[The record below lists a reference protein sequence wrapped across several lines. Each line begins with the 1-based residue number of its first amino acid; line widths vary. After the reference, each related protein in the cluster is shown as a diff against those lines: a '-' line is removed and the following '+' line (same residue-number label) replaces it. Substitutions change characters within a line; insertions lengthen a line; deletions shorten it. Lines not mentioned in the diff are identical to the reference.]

1 MRIKK
6 DCSTHDRRDLLVANA
21 YTRNWES
28 QHPGCMIFLLDQSGS
43 MSDQFGPTQAG
54 RGRKKCDMV
63 ATILNSFLNELITI
77 NTVPQ
82 ADGTFIVRPRA
93 DISVLGYHGNSVQS
107 ALAGGLQA
115 QKFVNLPDLQ
125 LNPIDVEVRKQK
137 EVDDSGREYEADIL
151 FPIWVRAKA
160 DMGTPMCAALQ
171 RAWELANDWA
181 LFHPDSYPPVII
193 NVTDGM
199 ATDGDPAPIA
209 QQITQIATNDGQAL
223 LFNVHITTLSDPEVR
238 YPASSSLLPHD
249 RYARLLFDISSPIP
263 ETSRQQLESLL
274 GQPVQ
279 IEARG
284 MIFNGSATSIRLM
297 FNFASLRATQ
307 ALDPNR

>member
-1 MRIKK
+1 
-6 DCSTHDRRDLLVANA
+6 VANT

-43 MSDQFGPTQAG
+43 MSDPFGPAQAG

-63 ATILNSFLNELITI
+63 ATILNSFLNELITV
-77 NTVPQ
+77 NTVPR

-93 DISVLGYHGNSVQS
+93 DISVLGYHGGTVFS
-107 ALAGGLQA
+107 ALPGLLNG

-125 LNPIDVEVRKQK
+125 LNPIDVEMRKQK

-151 FPIWVRAKA
+151 FPIWVRPKA
-160 DMGTPMCAALQ
+160 ELGTPMCAALQ

-193 NVTDGM
+193 NVTDGV
-199 ATDGDPAPIA
+199 ATDGDPVPIA
-209 QQITQIATNDGQAL
+209 QQITQIATNDGRAL
-223 LFNVHITTLSDPEVR
+223 LFNVHITTLSDPETR
-238 YPASSSLLPHD
+238 YPASPSALPND

-279 IEARG
+279 MEARG

-307 ALDPNR
+307 AIDPNR

>member
-1 MRIKK
+1 M
-6 DCSTHDRRDLLVANA
+6 TQT

-28 QHPGCMIFLLDQSGS
+28 QHPGCMIFLLDQSAS
-43 MSDQFGPTQAG
+43 MSDPFGPTQAG

-63 ATILNSFLNELITI
+63 ATILNNFLNELITI
-77 NTVPQ
+77 NTIPQ
-82 ADGTFIVRPRA
+82 ADGNSIVRPRA
-93 DISVLGYHGNSVQS
+93 DICVLGYQGNNVQP
-107 ALAGGLQA
+107 ALTGVLTGQE
-115 QKFVNLPDLQ
+115 FVNLPDLQ
-125 LNPIDVEVRKQK
+125 LNPIDVEMRKQK
-137 EVDDSGREYEADIL
+137 ETDDSGREYETQIP
-151 FPIWVRAKA
+151 FPIWVRPKA
-160 DMGTPMCAALQ
+160 DMGTPMCTALQ

-181 LFHPDSYPPVII
+181 YSHPDNYPPVII

-209 QQITQIATNDGQAL
+209 QQLMQIATNDGQAL

-238 YPASSSLLPHD
+238 YPASEHDLPMD

-279 IEARG
+279 MHARG

>member
-1 MRIKK
+1 
-6 DCSTHDRRDLLVANA
+6 
-21 YTRNWES
+21 
-28 QHPGCMIFLLDQSGS
+28 MIFLLDQSAS
-43 MSDQFGPTQAG
+43 MSDQFGLTQAG

-93 DISVLGYHGNSVQS
+93 DISVLGYHGNTVQS
-107 ALAGGLQA
+107 ALVGGLQA

-125 LNPIDVEVRKQK
+125 LNPMEVEMRKQK
-137 EVDDSGREYEADIL
+137 ELDESGREYEADIL

-160 DMGTPMCAALQ
+160 EMGTPMCAALQ
-171 RAWELANDWA
+171 RAAELANDWA

-199 ATDGDPAPIA
+199 ATDGDPTPILR
-209 QQITQIATNDGQAL
+209 QLTQITTDDGQAL
-223 LFNVHITTLSDPEVR
+223 FFNVHITTLSDPEVR
-238 YPASSSLLPHD
+238 YPPSPSFLPND

-274 GQPVQ
+274 GQHVQ
-279 IEARG
+279 TEARG

-297 FNFASLRATQ
+297 FSF
-307 ALDPNR
+307 

>member
-1 MRIKK
+1 M
-6 DCSTHDRRDLLVANA
+6 ANT

-28 QHPGCMIFLLDQSGS
+28 QHPGCMIFLLDQSAS
-43 MSDQFGPTQAG
+43 MSDAFGPTQAG
-54 RGRKKCDMV
+54 RGQKKCDMV

-77 NTVPQ
+77 NTIPQ
-82 ADGTFIVRPRA
+82 ADGTSIVRPRA
-93 DISVLGYHGNSVQS
+93 DICVFGYQGNSVQP
-107 ALAGGLQA
+107 ALAGPLAGQD
-115 QKFVNLPDLQ
+115 FVNLPDLQ
-125 LNPIDVEVRKQK
+125 LNPIDVEYRQQK
-137 EVDDSGREYEADIL
+137 EIDDSGREYETQIP

-160 DMGTPMCAALQ
+160 DMGTPMCGALQ
-171 RAWELANDWA
+171 RAGDLANDWA
-181 LFHPDSYPPVII
+181 YSHPDSYPPVII

-209 QQITQIATNDGQAL
+209 QQLMQIATNDGQAL
-223 LFNVHITTLSDPEVR
+223 LFNVHITNLSDPETR
-238 YPASSSLLPHD
+238 YPASDFELPNN
-249 RYARLLFDISSPIP
+249 RYARLLFEISSPIP

-279 IEARG
+279 MDARG

-307 ALDPNR
+307 ALDLNR